1 MNPVITKKLI
11 VLQERFNILEK
22 LLNEPDIICDKKRF
36 CILSREHARLSEIV
50 ICFKRWLNIKQE
62 ITNTKEMLADTDM
75 HDIVQ
80 DELKE
85 FYLDKNNLEKNLKI
99 LLLPRDP
106 NDKLGCFIELRAGTG
121 GKEAAI
127 FAGELFRMYAR
138 YSEVRRWKIEIINA
152 TYGEY
157 GGYKEIIAKIP
168 DKGTY
173 GQLKFESGGH
183 RVQRIPHTESQGRI
197 HTSTCTIAVIPI
209 IPNIELPSIN
219 PHDLRIDTFRSSGAG
234 GQHVNTTD
242 SAIRITHIPSGLVV
256 ECQDER
262 SQHKNKAKALSV
274 LGSRLHAIEM
284 KRRQKE
290 VSCTRRILLG
300 TGDRSDRIRTYNFQQ
315 GRITDHRISFT
326 SYKLNDIMNGDLDI
340 LMQSIF
346 DKHQANQLDKL
357 LEPEQ

>member
-1 MNPVITKKLI
+1 MNSIIVNKLI
-11 VLQERFNILEK
+11 ALQERFNVLEK
-22 LLNEPDIICDKKRF
+22 LLSKPNAIDDKKHF
-36 CILSREHARLSEIV
+36 CTLVKEHARLSEIV
-50 ICFKRWLNIKQE
+50 VCFERWLDIKQE
-62 ITNTKEMLADTDM
+62 IINTKKLLEDVDM
-75 HDIVQ
+75 HDIAQ
-80 DELKE
+80 DELKT
-85 FYLDKNNLEKNLKI
+85 FYLNRNNIEKNLKI
-99 LLLPRDP
+99 LLLPTDS

-127 FAGELFRMYAR
+127 FTGELFRMYVR
-138 YSEVRRWKIEIINA
+138 YSEVRRWKMEIINA
-152 TYGEY
+152 TYGEC

-168 DKGTY
+168 YRGAY
-173 GQLKFESGGH
+173 SLLKFESGGH

-197 HTSTCTIAVIPI
+197 HTSTCTIAVIPE
-209 IPNIELPSIN
+209 IPDIELPSID

-242 SAIRITHIPSGLVV
+242 SAIRITHVPSGLVV

-284 KRRQKE
+284 KRRQQE
-290 VSCTRRILLG
+290 VSYTRRNLLG

-326 SYKLNDIMNGDLDI
+326 SYKLNEIMNGELDI
-340 LMQSIF
+340 LIQPIIHQHQS
-346 DKHQANQLDKL
+346 DQLNKL
-357 LEPEQ
+357 LELE